1 MFVRPNQFRNSKADV
16 QIFYGGVKSWTK
28 PLGVSQV
35 YMMLIGGGSGG
46 DGSTVGGNSGNIT
59 TWFGSAQNVPDF
71 LVLNAGLPNTA
82 NNTQGNQSAIAYSGS
97 VTPATNILIASGG
110 NIGGAANTANTAT
123 VFGNTGFY
131 QNVLGQVGVASNQT
145 ASATTFLSGGATT
158 GGTVTGNYGYLAS
171 TTSSGFFQL
180 QPIIVGVGGAGTTT
194 SPNGVGC
201 GGSQGGYGGQGLV
214 MIASW

>member
-110 NIGGAANTANTAT
+110 NIGGAANTADTAT

-131 QNVLGQVGVASNQT
+131 QNVLGQVGSAGVNLT
-145 ASATTFLSGGATT
+145 ASTTTFLSGGDT
-158 GGTVTGNYGYLAS
+158 GGTVTGNYGYVANS
-171 TTSSGFFQL
+171 TSSGFFQL
-180 QPIIVGVGGAGTTT
+180 QPIIVGVGGSSNKG
-194 SPNGVGC
+194 GIGC
-201 GGSQGGYGGQGLV
+201 GSGSNNATGFGGDGLAV
-214 MIASW
+214 IITW